1 MIFRK
6 TGLWVIGLLI
16 ILFPVAAAADEG
28 SSTHGRWWQS
38 PAMADRINLN
48 PQERQTLDDLYT
60 QKRKDLF
67 DMRAEVEKQRL
78 EMDSVLEAPS
88 LDQRAAFKQFK
99 KLEAKRQ
106 KLSEERFRYL
116 LDVRKILGR
125 DRYLKLMEVAKDE
138 RSRRGH
144 PRQDRLDP

>member
-28 SSTHGRWWQS
+28 STHGRWWQS
-38 PAMADRINLN
+38 PAMAEKINLS

-67 DMRAEVEKQRL
+67 DMRAEVERQRL
-78 EMDSVLEAPS
+78 EMDSLLEAPS
-88 LDQRAAFKQFK
+88 LDQRAAFKRFK

-116 LDVRKILGR
+116 LDVRRILGR
-125 DRYLKLMEVAKDE
+125 DRYLKLMEAAKEE
-138 RSRRGH
+138 RSKRGYL
-144 PRQDRLDP
+144 RQDRLDP